1 MQPQVPRQ
9 TLPGLS
15 PIPAPMHPNAPDEE
29 STVSTYT
36 GGYPPPLPTS
46 GGASAAGGPPPLPV
60 STTPTGD
67 TQPLAPGG
75 PHAPPPRSGGPPPP
89 PVRLRSPESPG
100 AGAPAS
106 SHRPPP
112 PPSMRPHPP
121 SLRPTLSGNL
131 PPPTGVGPSSV
142 PPRTV
147 PSNSVHVSPEQRALQ
162 LSNQLVQMRQDLASS
177 HADLRNARS
186 ERDSLRAELGRARA
200 RIDELEAAVGATPEP
215 SAPATLI
222 DPDVEQRLRGR
233 INELEAALSKAR
245 SASAPP
251 PPPPAAAGEDLKV
264 VRGIGPK
271 FEKMLKAEG
280 ITHVQQIA
288 EWTEADA
295 EAIARKIGVK
305 LERIRREDWIN
316 SARRALE
323 SA

>member
-1 MQPQVPRQ
+1 
-9 TLPGLS
+9 
-15 PIPAPMHPNAPDEE
+15 
-29 STVSTYT
+29 
-36 GGYPPPLPTS
+36 
-46 GGASAAGGPPPLPV
+46 
-60 STTPTGD
+60 
-67 TQPLAPGG
+67 
-75 PHAPPPRSGGPPPP
+75 
-89 PVRLRSPESPG
+89 
-100 AGAPAS
+100 
-106 SHRPPP
+106 
-112 PPSMRPHPP
+112 MRPHPP

-131 PPPTGVGPSSV
+131 PPPSGVGPSSI

-147 PSNSVHVSPEQRALQ
+147 PSTSTHVSPEQRALQ
-162 LSNQLVQMRQDLASS
+162 LSNQLVQMRQDLASA

-200 RIDELEAAVGATPEP
+200 RIDELEAAAGTAPEP
-215 SAPATLI
+215 SAPATLL

-251 PPPPAAAGEDLKV
+251 PPAAAAGEDLKV

-280 ITHVQQIA
+280 ITQVRQIA

-295 EAIARKIGVK
+295 EAIAKKIGVK